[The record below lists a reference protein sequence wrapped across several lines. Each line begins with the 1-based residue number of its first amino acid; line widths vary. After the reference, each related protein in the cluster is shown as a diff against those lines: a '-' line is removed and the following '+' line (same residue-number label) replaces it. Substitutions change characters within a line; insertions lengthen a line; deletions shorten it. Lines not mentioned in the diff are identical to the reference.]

1 MEEIL
6 RCRAKTFSNGLELK
20 GYQISVLSG
29 LLRAKHNNLCS
40 FIGNVMPDDTKDYQN
55 KSYREKVKLKPHI
68 IFCCHYPANSGR

>member
-6 RCRAKTFSNGLELK
+6 KCFAKSFSNGLELK
-20 GYQISVLSG
+20 GYRIRVLSW
-29 LLRAKHNNLCS
+29 LLQAKHNNLCY

-68 IFCCHYPANSGR
+68 IFCCCYPANSGR